1 MRQMFYLALLFII
14 SLSQDVFS
22 ATVSSCDGSN
32 SKPCIVQDTENN
44 SVEIDNWRDSDDL
57 ANAYG
62 KQGGDIK
69 GLRNLS
75 MSGSGVPT
83 AEGWKQIVINIIE
96 TTKNKTEHII
106 DVDLRQENH
115 GYLNQ
120 NPITLAA
127 KNDWVNLGKTREQA
141 LLDEK
146 KWLKSLNKQ
155 KNIQNVLTSD
165 QFKSTQF
172 SKGKVVPNEN
182 VSNEESIAK
191 AVGMKYFRLTVTDHM
206 APRDADVDR
215 FVAFVKTLKPN
226 TWLHF
231 HGRGGDGRT
240 TLFMAMY
247 DMMHNAD
254 KVPLNSIIKRQ
265 AAVEPY
271 NNLFDTK
278 QNPVFTE
285 GYKARKLF
293 LTKYYEF
300 SRDYIHGY
308 SGTWTEWL
316 KKESSVRS
324 ATV

>member
-1 MRQMFYLALLFII
+1 MRQMFYLALLFLL

-22 ATVSSCDGSN
+22 ATASSCNGSN
-32 SKPCIVQDTENN
+32 SKPCIVQDTESN

-57 ANAYG
+57 ANAYA
-62 KQGGDIK
+62 KQGGNIT
-69 GLRNLS
+69 GLKDLS

-106 DVDLRQENH
+106 DVDLRQESH

-127 KNDWVNLGKTREQA
+127 RNDWVNLGKTREQT
-141 LLDEK
+141 LHDEK

-155 KNIQNVLTSD
+155 KNIQDVLTPE
-165 QFKSTQF
+165 QFKAAQF
-172 SKGKVVPNEN
+172 AKGKTIPDEN
-182 VSNEESIAK
+182 ISNEEKIAK

-206 APRDADVDR
+206 APRDVDVDR

-231 HGRGGDGRT
+231 HCRGGDGRT
-240 TLFMAMY
+240 TTFMAMY
-247 DMMHNAD
+247 DMMYNAD
-254 KVPLNSIIKRQ
+254 KVPLNTIIKRQ
-265 AAVEPY
+265 AAAEPY
-271 NNLFDTK
+271 YNLFNTK
-278 QNPVFTE
+278 QNSVFTE
-285 GYKARKLF
+285 GYKARKVF

-300 SRDYIHGY
+300 SRDYIRGY

-316 KKESSVRS
+316 KKESS
-324 ATV
+324 A